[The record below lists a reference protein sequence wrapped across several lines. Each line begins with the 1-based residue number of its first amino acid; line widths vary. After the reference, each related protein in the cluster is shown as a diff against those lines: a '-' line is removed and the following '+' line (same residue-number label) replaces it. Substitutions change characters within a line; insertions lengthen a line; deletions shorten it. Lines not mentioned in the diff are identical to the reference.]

1 MNYFDRIILW
11 IFVRTTIINILF
23 ERKQSLKINKI
34 CCITEIYI
42 AVIILINVTCTY
54 CQLYL

>member
-1 MNYFDRIILW
+1 VNYFDRIIVWL
-11 IFVRTTIINILF
+11 FVRIPIINILF
-23 ERKQSLKINKI
+23 ERKQSLKIYKI
-34 CCITEIYI
+34 GCITEIRI